1 MSTTI
6 NLLLYTAVFGPMAAG
21 ILSYLLG
28 RFQKDLRS
36 RDRKSVG

>member
-28 RFQKDLRS
+28 RFQKTCAAGLPIW
-36 RDRKSVG
+36 